1 MKQAAPPS
9 IFRDLIDDH
18 CGALPTNSP
27 TALSIDVLEPQ
38 CFQKAMSN
46 LFRGGPHPIPRT
58 LDAQTPGSL
67 VGGVGS
73 SIASQPDHR
82 D

>member
-18 CGALPTNSP
+18 CGALRTNSP

-46 LFRGGPHPIPRT
+46 LFRGGPHPIRR
-58 LDAQTPGSL
+58 AQTPGSL
-67 VGGVGS
+67 VGGSVGS